1 MTLRVID
8 APPRRGLAWVGMA
21 FAQFLRRPL
30 AFTLLFLVFLVAAMV
45 LLAIPYIGAVL
56 VLASLPL
63 LTLGFMIA
71 TRAAQ
76 QDQSVHVG
84 QMVEPLLRAPEP
96 ARRAA
101 LIRLCALYAAATALV
116 MWGSDAID
124 GGSFERLQVLL
135 AGARS
140 EATTKEIDALLGDPR
155 LHTGLMVRFGLSAL
169 LSIPFWHAP
178 ALVWWHGQ
186 GVPQALFSSTLACW
200 RNKGAFLLY
209 GLAWAATVGLFG
221 IAAGTLF
228 ALLGAPQ
235 LIGLAAVPAGLM
247 FSTAFYIS
255 LYYSFADCFAQS
267 GDEPSI
273 APSLP

>member
-1 MTLRVID
+1 MTLRIAD
-8 APPRRGLAWVGMA
+8 TPPRRGLAWVSMA

-45 LLAIPYIGAVL
+45 LLAIPYLGAVL

-76 QDQSVHVG
+76 QDESVHVG
-84 QMVEPLLRAPEP
+84 QMVEPLLRAADP

-101 LIRLCALYAAATALV
+101 LVRLCALYAVATALV
-116 MWGSDAID
+116 MWGSDALD
-124 GGSFERLQVLL
+124 GGTFERLQLLL
-135 AGARS
+135 ASARS
-140 EATTKEIDALLGDPR
+140 EDNSKEIDALLVDPR
-155 LHTGLMVRFGLSAL
+155 LRNGLVLRFGLSAL

-186 GVPQALFSSTLACW
+186 GVAQSLFSSTLACW

-209 GLAWAATVGLFG
+209 GLAWAGTIALFG
-221 IAAGTLF
+221 LAAGTLF
-228 ALLGAPQ
+228 SLLGAPQ
-235 LIGLAAVPAGLM
+235 LVGLAAVPAGLM

-267 GDEPSI
+267 GDEPSV

>member
-1 MTLRVID
+1 MTLRIAD
-8 APPRRGLAWVGMA
+8 TPPRRGLAWVSMA

-45 LLAIPYIGAVL
+45 LLAIPYLGALL

-76 QDQSVHVG
+76 QDGSVHVG
-84 QMVEPLLRAPEP
+84 QMVEPLLSAADP
-96 ARRAA
+96 ARRAG
-101 LIRLCALYAAATALV
+101 LVRLCALYAAATALV
-116 MWGSDAID
+116 MWGSDAVD
-124 GGSFERLQVLL
+124 GGAFERLQVLL
-135 AGARS
+135 ASART
-140 EATTKEIDALLGDPR
+140 EAHAKEIDALLADPR
-155 LHTGLMVRFGLSAL
+155 LLNGLVLRFGLSAL

-186 GVPQALFSSTLACW
+186 GVAQSLFSSTLACW

-209 GLAWAATVGLFG
+209 GVAWAGTIALFG
-221 IAAGTLF
+221 LAAGTLF
-228 ALLGAPQ
+228 SLLGASQ
-235 LIGLAAVPAGLM
+235 LVGLAAVPAGLM

-273 APSLP
+273 APSLT